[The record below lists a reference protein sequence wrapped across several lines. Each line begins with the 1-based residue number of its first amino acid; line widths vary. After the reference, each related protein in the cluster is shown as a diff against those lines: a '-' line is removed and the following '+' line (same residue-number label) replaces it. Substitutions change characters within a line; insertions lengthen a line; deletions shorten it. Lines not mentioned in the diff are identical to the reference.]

1 MFNSSSSEVTTRQD
15 VLATRNAKIRVF
27 VAHASA
33 EVSADLVAAI
43 RTETLCDAA
52 IWTGHAPEHECGS
65 DVERAISLVTRTMAL
80 GGGIG
85 RAGIPLILIA
95 PVDATGNSKE
105 IVSNRARGG
114 LAPSVKRRVCE
125 HIEQMIATRFPLSEL
140 AAIAR
145 LSECHFARA
154 FKQSLGVPPHRY
166 LMQRRIARAALII
179 TTTGKALSDV
189 ALEVGF
195 SDQSHFTRQFVR
207 VTGETPRAFRHRHR

>member
-1 MFNSSSSEVTTRQD
+1 MFNSSTREVTTRQD
-15 VLATRNAKIRVF
+15 VLATRHAKIRVF

-65 DVERAISLVTRTMAL
+65 DVERAIALVTRTMAL

-85 RAGIPLILIA
+85 RGVPLILIA
-95 PVDATGNSKE
+95 PVDATGNSKA
-105 IVSNRARGG
+105 IISNRARGG

-125 HIEQMIATRFPLSEL
+125 HIEQMIATRFPLSAL
-140 AAIAR
+140 AATAR

-154 FKQSLGVPPHRY
+154 FKQSFGVPPHRY

-179 TTTGKALSDV
+179 TTTEKALSDI

-195 SDQSHFTRQFVR
+195 CDQSHFTRQFVR

>member
-1 MFNSSSSEVTTRQD
+1 MFNSSTSEVTTRQD

-43 RTETLCDAA
+43 RTATLCDAA
-52 IWTGHAPEHECGS
+52 IWTGRADERECGS
-65 DVERAISLVTRTMAL
+65 DVERAIALVTRTMAL
-80 GGGIG
+80 SGGIS

-95 PVDATGNSKE
+95 PGDATGKPKE
-105 IVSNRARGG
+105 IVSNRSRGG

-125 HIEQMIATRFPLSEL
+125 HIEQVIATRFPLSEL

-179 TTTGKALSDV
+179 TTT
-189 ALEVGF
+189 E
-195 SDQSHFTRQFVR
+195 
-207 VTGETPRAFRHRHR
+207 